1 MTRSVVIPNM
11 TGTNKSMRDL
21 RNLAFMKVEW
31 FAERGLSFS
40 LNDGQICK
48 VGTFIEADGHWFDP
62 AKKITRIECI
72 IDDHEWYIF
81 QINFY
86 HGEERLVQAG

>member
-11 TGTNKSMRDL
+11 TGTYKSMRDL

-31 FAERGLSFS
+31 DDYRGLSFS

-48 VGTFIEADGHWFDP
+48 VGTFI
-62 AKKITRIECI
+62 
-72 IDDHEWYIF
+72 
-81 QINFY
+81 
-86 HGEERLVQAG
+86 